1 MKKTNFIALIMGVVG
16 GIIFGL
22 GMCMCL
28 LPEWNCF
35 KQGVVVSVIG
45 VVILAAMIIM
55 LRKASGKP
63 AIQLN
68 GKAIATVI
76 FGIFGAL
83 VLGIGMCLVMVWEK
97 MILGII
103 IGILGLILLLCLIP
117 MCKGLK

>member
-1 MKKTNFIALIMGVVG
+1 MKKKNFAALIMGVVG

-28 LPEWNCF
+28 LPQWNCL
-35 KQGVVVSVIG
+35 KQGIAVAVVG

-55 LRKASGKP
+55 LRRASGKP
-63 AIQLN
+63 AIHIN

-83 VLGIGMCLVMVWEK
+83 VLGVGMCLVMVWEN
-97 MILGII
+97 IALGII
-103 IGILGLILLLCLIP
+103 IGMVGLILLLCLIP

>member
-35 KQGVVVSVIG
+35 KQGIVVSLIG
-45 VVILAAMIIM
+45 VLILAVMIIM

-76 FGIFGAL
+76 FGILGAL
-83 VLGIGMCLVMVWEK
+83 VLGVGMCLVMVWEK
-97 MILGII
+97 MLLGII
-103 IGILGLILLLCLIP
+103 IGIVGIVLLLCLIP
-117 MCKGLK
+117 ICKGLK

>member
-1 MKKTNFIALIMGVVG
+1 MKKTNFITLIMGVVG
-16 GIIFGL
+16 CIIFGL

-35 KQGVVVSVIG
+35 KQGVVTAIIG
-45 VVILAAMIIM
+45 AVILIGMIIM

-63 AIQLN
+63 AIQIN
-68 GKAIATVI
+68 GRAIATVI

-83 VLGIGMCLVMVWEK
+83 VLGIGMCLVMVWSK
-97 MILGII
+97 MVLGII
-103 IGILGLILLLCLIP
+103 IGIAGLVLLLCLIP

>member
-35 KQGVVVSVIG
+35 KQGIVVSVIG
-45 VVILAAMIIM
+45 IIILGAMIIM

-76 FGIFGAL
+76 FGIIGAL
-83 VLGIGMCLVMVWEK
+83 VLGAGMCFVMVWEK
-97 MILGII
+97 MVPGII
-103 IGILGLILLLCLIP
+103 IGIVGIVLLLCLIP